1 MVPLRGVHRNRDGF
15 HRSRSSA
22 VLARRGISAR
32 SEGLARLRDPL
43 PRNLLVDVLVLPEL
57 PDLRVVEGH
66 QSDDLLGAGVPGD
79 RKSTRLNSS
88 YPDISPL
95 SLHDALPIFPR
106 NLLVDVLV
114 LPELPDLR
122 VVEGHQSDDLLG
134 AGVPGLLDVQAVL
147 EVLHAGDEVSDR
159 LRLAIQDVPD
169 LCGVRV
175 LRFLEVP
182 EVVVDS
188 LEDVLE
194 VLHER
199 IPVAYRLA
207 RI

>member
-66 QSDDLLGAGVPGD
+66 QSDDLLGAGVPG
-79 RKSTRLNSS
+79 
-88 YPDISPL
+88 
-95 SLHDALPIFPR
+95 
-106 NLLVDVLV
+106 
-114 LPELPDLR
+114 
-122 VVEGHQSDDLLG
+122 
-134 AGVPGLLDVQAVL
+134 LLDVQAVL
-147 EVLHAGDEVSDR
+147 EVLHAGDEVRYR